1 MATYPLTAIRTL
13 ALEVQGLTTRL
24 GGEQA
29 PTPDAIYDVV
39 DRLGCVQIDTLQMVH
54 RSHYLAL
61 WSRLGRYDITDL
73 DRLIYGRA
81 APVRILAARG
91 KYPPPERIPLSAA
104 AHAPARRGQ
113 SSLPSSGTMGRDGI
127 AGGAGS
133 RPSAR
138 CPSGL
143 TPPSRRGTRPAG
155 ACSCARCVR
164 RGCAGSAG

>member
-73 DRLIYGRA
+73 DRLIYGDERRLFEYWQHA
-81 APVRILAARG
+81 ASIL
-91 KYPPPERIPLSAA
+91 PLSEYRYRLPLMRRHGEGNPHCRVRVRWAA
-104 AHAPARRGQ
+104 TG
-113 SSLPSSGTMGRDGI
+113 
-127 AGGAGS
+127 
-133 RPSAR
+133 
-138 CPSGL
+138 
-143 TPPSRRGTRPAG
+143 
-155 ACSCARCVR
+155 
-164 RGCAGSAG
+164 